1 MCILSHNVHTATGP
15 LQKASRLSPIPILPE
30 TAIPMISLHVVQRG
44 KARKAPLRGL
54 YKDQATLMT
63 SCPPTARL
71 PPCYSTPRQLQ
82 RSVSP
87 PGTLALSLDH
97 AVMHAACCMYP
108 CVDISRSSSPGA
120 ANSELSPRTHEPLA
134 VVAAHAAAH
143 TPTFVPLVVAH
154 HLQSQNGFVN

>member
-1 MCILSHNVHTATGP
+1 M
-15 LQKASRLSPIPILPE
+15 
-30 TAIPMISLHVVQRG
+30 
-44 KARKAPLRGL
+44 RGL

-63 SCPPTARL
+63 SCQPTARF
-71 PPCYSTPRQLQ
+71 PPCYSTRDHCNVVFPA
-82 RSVSP
+82 
-87 PGTLALSLDH
+87 PGTLAQSLDH
-97 AVMHAACCMYP
+97 TVMHAACCIYP

-154 HLQSQNGFVN
+154 HLQSQDGVVNEFQRIFYTTYPHAQEIECNCAREG